1 MLMTDSPQVMK
12 TYFPEVHHELL
23 NEMRLRNLE
32 NQEILAK
39 SQIWAGTQPSAQ
51 YLLHKQ
57 IFGTTGQKL
66 RK

>member
-1 MLMTDSPQVMK
+1 MTDSPQVMK

-39 SQIWAGTQPSAQ
+39 SQIWAGT
-51 YLLHKQ
+51 
-57 IFGTTGQKL
+57 
-66 RK
+66 